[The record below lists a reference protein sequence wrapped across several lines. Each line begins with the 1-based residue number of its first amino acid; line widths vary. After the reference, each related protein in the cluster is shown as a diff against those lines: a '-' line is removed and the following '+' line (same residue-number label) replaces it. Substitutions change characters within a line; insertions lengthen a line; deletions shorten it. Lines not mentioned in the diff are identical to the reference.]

1 MTKTVLVP
9 VDFTE
14 LGLLDKVVSHLKA
27 LSVANKLNIH
37 FLSVIPSYESFVG
50 FAFAGQDRLASD
62 KQRIEIALSTL
73 KENLSHI
80 DIPNSTTQFYVS
92 IGNPRDKI
100 LETAKKIQAE
110 LIVIGSRN
118 PGMKTYLLGST
129 ASSVVSYAESSVL
142 VVR

>member
-9 VDFTE
+9 IDFTE
-14 LGLLDKVVSHLKA
+14 LGLLDKVVTHLKA
-27 LSVANKLNIH
+27 LAMADKLNIH

-50 FAFAGQDRLASD
+50 FAFGNQDRLAND

-73 KENLSHI
+73 NDSLSHI
-80 DIPNSTTQFYVS
+80 EIPNSTSQSYISV
-92 IGNPRDKI
+92 GNPRDRI
-100 LETAKKIQAE
+100 LETAKKIQAD

-118 PGMKTYLLGST
+118 PGMKTNLLGST

>member
-9 VDFTE
+9 IDFTE
-14 LGLLDKVVSHLKA
+14 LGLLDKVASHIKTLA
-27 LSVANKLNIH
+27 CAEELHIH

-50 FAFAGQDRLASD
+50 FAFAAQDKLASD

-73 KENLSHI
+73 KESVSHI
-80 DIPNSTTQFYVS
+80 QFPNCKIEYYAL

-100 LETAKKIQAE
+100 LDYAKIIQAS
-110 LIVIGSRN
+110 LIIIGSRN
-118 PGMKTYLLGST
+118 PGIKTYLLGST
-129 ASSVVSYAESSVL
+129 ASSVVSYANVSVL